1 MIIVKVL
8 TADEFREI
16 AKEKDEP
23 IYDRTLKDRIKYFD
37 YADLSRK
44 KKKHFITLLDNDKII
59 GVCHIAEFEYDTN
72 SDMSI
77 VYFSIDPEYRGKGYT
92 KLMAEKLM
100 ELCKKENIVL
110 GTSSWTV
117 PGFNRLRST
126 IQKYAKKHGVE
137 FVDNNEL
144 FDRPWMYDS
153 KMKHIKDMSDEER
166 KKHDDLR
173 KQKYIKSFNVF
184 EYNTGLYKIYATQ
197 TYFNFNKVDYFY
209 ETMNDG
215 KYKFFSNEG
224 KIAGYIVKNKYYIS
238 EGHHRMFAALKYW
251 KKHDDYSIVD
261 KLIKNGIFVEKDK
274 VPNNF
279 YKKFPIKKI

>member
-1 MIIVKVL
+1 MITVKVL

-16 AKEKDEP
+16 TKEKD
-23 IYDRTLKDRIKYFD
+23 RIRYFD

-44 KKKHFITLLDNDKII
+44 KKKHFITLLDNNKII
-59 GVCHIAEFEYDTN
+59 GVCHIAEFEYDTD

-92 KLMAEKLM
+92 TLMADKLM

-126 IQKYAKKHGVE
+126 IQKYANKHRVK

-144 FDRPWMYDS
+144 FDRPWMYNS
-153 KMKHIKDMSDEER
+153 KMKHTRDMTEEE
-166 KKHDDLR
+166 KKEYEKLR
-173 KQKYIKSFNVF
+173 KLKYVKSFNIF
-184 EYNTGLYKIYATQ
+184 DYNTGLYKIYATQ
-197 TYFNFNKVDYFY
+197 TDFDFNKVDYFY
-209 ETMNDG
+209 DIIDKGE
-215 KYKFFSNEG
+215 YRFFSNEG
-224 KIAGYIVKNKYYIS
+224 KIAGYFVNNKYYIS
-238 EGHHRMFAALKYW
+238 EGHHRMLAALKYW
-251 KKHDDYSIVD
+251 KKHNDYSVVD
-261 KLIKNGIFVEKDK
+261 KLIKNGLITPKDK

-279 YKKFPIKKI
+279 YKKFPIKKLFS